1 MTSAAGNPG
10 AEAFPSGRRRGGNG
24 TGAGTIRQVYT
35 QKRTVKIKGEE
46 VTREASEE
54 EPAYLIEQDDAEVL
68 KGQSE
73 LRKAS

>member
-1 MTSAAGNPG
+1 MSKGKGYNVG
-10 AEAFPSGRRRGGNG
+10 DKVEWDWGNG

-35 QKRTVKIKGEE
+35 QKRTVKIKGED

>member
-1 MTSAAGNPG
+1 MSKGKGYNVG
-10 AEAFPSGRRRGGNG
+10 DKVEWDWGNG

>member
-1 MTSAAGNPG
+1 MSKGKGYNVG
-10 AEAFPSGRRRGGNG
+10 DKVEWDWGNG
-24 TGAGTIRQVYT
+24 TGSGTIKQVYT

>member
-1 MTSAAGNPG
+1 MSKGKGYNVGDKVAWDW
-10 AEAFPSGRRRGGNG
+10 GNG
-24 TGAGTIRQVYT
+24 TGAGTIKQVYT

-68 KGQSE
+68 KGHSE
-73 LRKAS
+73 LRKGS

>member
-1 MTSAAGNPG
+1 MSKGKGYNVGDKVAWDW
-10 AEAFPSGRRRGGNG
+10 GNG
-24 TGAGTIRQVYT
+24 TGAGTIKQVYT

>member
-1 MTSAAGNPG
+1 MSK
-10 AEAFPSGRRRGGNG
+10 GNG
-24 TGAGTIRQVYT
+24 YNTGDKVEWDWGKGSASGKIKQVYT

-68 KGQSE
+68 KGHSE
-73 LRKAS
+73 LRRGS

>member
-1 MTSAAGNPG
+1 MSKGKGYNVGDKVEWDWGT
-10 AEAFPSGRRRGGNG
+10 G